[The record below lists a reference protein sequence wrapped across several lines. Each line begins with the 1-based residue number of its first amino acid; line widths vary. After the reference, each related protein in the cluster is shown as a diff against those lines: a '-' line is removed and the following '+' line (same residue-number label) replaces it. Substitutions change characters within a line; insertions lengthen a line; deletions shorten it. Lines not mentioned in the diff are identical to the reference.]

1 MTLSVAVGQ
10 LMSPINSWSVVRVH
24 ASQSR
29 FLSAVG
35 QSVWLSARRPRVRVS
50 QEPPFIPGTRQQPNM
65 DLTVNRES
73 SKRVPFQ
80 SLIPGALAAINPPR
94 YLTFYQ
100 KSQEGAPFT
109 FSSQGH
115 MQQFPRQ
122 SCRSM
127 VRVHLFPQGKVAQWW
142 SDSMVKRV
150 PFNFKAP
157 SVEDGAF
164 LFVC

>member
-1 MTLSVAVGQ
+1 MTRSVAVGQ

-50 QEPPFIPGTRQQPNM
+50 QEPPFIPGTRQQPDM

-73 SKRVPFQ
+73 SKRVPF
-80 SLIPGALAAINPPR
+80 SRFHPR
-94 YLTFYQ
+94 SACRSKSSKVFDFLS

-115 MQQFPRQ
+115 IQQFPRQ